1 MLADYIPILV
11 FLVIAGAF
19 SGVLLIVAKVLGP
32 KVESAEKSIPYESG
46 QDPADSPRARFS
58 ISFYRTAI
66 LFLVFDIEAAFFY
79 PWAILYRDLSCKG
92 TVNNGICH
100 GGTTTMGLLVMAVFM
115 SILVLALVYVW
126 RRKALEW
133 D

>member
-1 MLADYIPILV
+1 MLTDYFPVLV
-11 FLVIAGAF
+11 FLGIAAAVTGAF
-19 SGVLLIVAKVLGP
+19 WATARLLGP
-32 KVESAEKSIPYESG
+32 KVDTATKNIPYECG
-46 QDPADSPRARFS
+46 QDPADSPRTRFS

-92 TVNNGICH
+92 TVQSGICY
-100 GGTTTMGLLVMAVFM
+100 GGATAFGLVVMAVFM
-115 SILVLALVYVW
+115 SILVLALLYVW